1 MRKPTPLLAVL
12 PALLL
17 LTTPAA
23 QAAQSSHHAK
33 KKLVRL
39 ADEVADGARLV
50 HRSALGRNGR
60 YSHWGRGHNHVFYGP
75 RDAYTLRTLAELESR
90 ALDFERALRRRP
102 ILHTRHELDELNRAF
117 DRAAAALYRTRVG
130 PAVERDFECLA
141 EYLYSLNGY
150 YEEYVYPR
158 RARYRGYD
166 GTHYNPEIEIYGPRW
181 NIVWR
186 GSARGG
192 DSDSDSY

>member
-1 MRKPTPLLAVL
+1 MRKTTPLLAVL

-17 LTTPAA
+17 LLAVPAA
-23 QAAQSSHHAK
+23 HATRSSHHAK

-50 HRSALGRNGR
+50 HRSALGRAGR
-60 YSHWGRGHNHVFYGP
+60 HSYRSPGGNHGFHRS
-75 RDAYTLRTLAELESR
+75 RDDYTLRILVELESR

-102 ILHTRHELDELNRAF
+102 IIHARHELDELNRAF
-117 DRAAAALYRTRVG
+117 DRAAAALYRTRVS

-141 EYLYSLNGY
+141 EFLYSLNGY

-158 RARYRGYD
+158 REA
-166 GTHYNPEIEIYGPRW
+166 YGPRW

-186 GSARGG
+186 GYDRGG